1 MPSLAD
7 ELQPVLEAS
16 SRLSAL
22 AQLTGR
28 HLEQTP
34 PGDAAAR
41 AAAVRAAGQAGEA
54 LATQLDELLERRA
67 DGLALRRD
75 VTLTLTL
82 LGLLVA
88 VWIAAAV
95 IWRTRQDVSLT
106 LTGVAAISD
115 GDLQERALPDGLD
128 EFGDIG
134 RAVHGARQRLERLL
148 FRDPLTGLPNR
159 PMFLDRLEGA
169 LSDPGAS
176 AVTVLFLDLDRF
188 KSVNDRLGH
197 AAGDELLSAAG
208 DRIRRCTREED
219 TAARFGGDEFAV
231 VLIDQD
237 VTRAEAVAE
246 RIIGALRE
254 PFTISGGPVHIGVT
268 IGIAQAHDG
277 VGADELLAEADVALY
292 GAKRDGGGRARVYD
306 PALRAE
312 QVHRLQLEADLQSAL
327 PDGQLDVVYQP
338 IVHLGRE

>member
-1 MPSLAD
+1 
-7 ELQPVLEAS
+7 
-16 SRLSAL
+16 
-22 AQLTGR
+22 
-28 HLEQTP
+28 
-34 PGDAAAR
+34 
-41 AAAVRAAGQAGEA
+41 
-54 LATQLDELLERRA
+54 
-67 DGLALRRD
+67 
-75 VTLTLTL
+75 
-82 LGLLVA
+82 
-88 VWIAAAV
+88 
-95 IWRTRQDVSLT
+95 
-106 LTGVAAISD
+106 VAAISD

-254 PFTISGGPVHIGVT
+254 PFTISEGPVHIGVT

-327 PDGQLDVVYQP
+327 RTVSWTSSTSRSSTSGSGVTTGLEALLRWDRPGPDRSRRCPSSRSPRTTGSSSTSGAGCSSRPAVSWRA
-338 IVHLGRE
+338 GGTRRRS